1 MLIFYFF
8 QLKILFL
15 FYEQFFFLNFRFPQH
30 LQSGLLELISPP
42 AEFYPD
48 FNNIKQTYGDTKER
62 VK

>member
-1 MLIFYFF
+1 MNS
-8 QLKILFL
+8 
-15 FYEQFFFLNFRFPQH
+15 FFFFNFRFPQH